1 MSAEKCIGTMLMVMS
16 FSRMSE
22 GIRVLTVKRTDLY
35 PGFLKMYAD
44 NEDGQTLE
52 FVEVNNTQIPDKWS
66 SALLE
71 YFNGRTSRLEMLE
84 IVRQ

>member
-22 GIRVLTVKRTDLY
+22 GILVLTVKRAYLY